1 MKVFMAHVAW
11 LGVQC
16 SPLGEGEAPTAQEP
30 QPEVQPQL
38 EVTPEAT
45 PQTSPAAT
53 SLVEVSED
61 EEGIEDTDYVAD
73 LAAAQNTWEP
83 WPTTA

>member
-1 MKVFMAHVAW
+1 MLQSLHHGLCLVMLSIHDLAQQRPIMSMKVFMAHVAW

-45 PQTSPAAT
+45 PQTS
-53 SLVEVSED
+53 VSY
-61 EEGIEDTDYVAD
+61 TH
-73 LAAAQNTWEP
+73 LTL
-83 WPTTA
+83 PTKA